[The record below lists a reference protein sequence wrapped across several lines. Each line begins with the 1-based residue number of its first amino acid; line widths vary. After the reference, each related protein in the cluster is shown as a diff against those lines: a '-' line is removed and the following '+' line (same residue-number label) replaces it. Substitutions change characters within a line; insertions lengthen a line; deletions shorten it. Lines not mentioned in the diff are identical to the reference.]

1 MTTTLRRHSRRRLDG
16 ANLIVLV
23 VALVSAVLAYLLITY
38 ANMNALVIVPA
49 IVVAT
54 LSARHLVKHE
64 APRDN

>member
-1 MTTTLRRHSRRRLDG
+1 VTTTLRRHSRRRIDG

-38 ANMNALVIVPA
+38 ANMNALLIVPA

-54 LSARHLVKHE
+54 LSARHLVKYE